1 MTTVGGLVGVVGP
14 WSGWLPA
21 LYGGCQLVVCR
32 AGLRQLSVEPEEG
45 LPGLVLAHWW
55 AQLGSGA
62 GVEVVEVQ
70 G

>member
-1 MTTVGGLVGVVGP
+1 M
-14 WSGWLPA
+14 
-21 LYGGCQLVVCR
+21 VCR

-55 AQLGSGA
+55 AELGSGA